1 MASVF
6 IPPQMRDLTGGVQ
19 QLQIEARNVRQAVL
33 ALEEAFPGRPA
44 RLVPQDRLA
53 PGLAVSVDGE
63 LSNRGLLAPLE
74 PESEVHFLPALG
86 GG

>member
-33 ALEEAFPGRPA
+33 ALEEAFPGIAA
-44 RLVPQDRLA
+44 RLVQQDRLA